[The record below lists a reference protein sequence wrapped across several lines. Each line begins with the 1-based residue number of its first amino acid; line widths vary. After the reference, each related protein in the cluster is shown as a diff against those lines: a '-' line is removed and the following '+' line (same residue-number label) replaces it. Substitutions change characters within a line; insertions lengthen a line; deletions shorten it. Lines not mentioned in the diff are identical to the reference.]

1 MFYTKLEVKIMV
13 SKCLKKYFM
22 EFTGTY
28 FLVLT
33 IGCLSNLETDKTL
46 APIIIGIVL
55 AVMVYAGGKISGG
68 HYNPAVSLSVFLDKG
83 ICLKRFV
90 GYIIAQIIGGVCAA
104 FTVTYFADGTTM
116 PMLGFYMPALIFAE
130 ALFTFLL
137 CFTVLLTTR
146 KDVQPNC
153 YYGFAIGSSLTV
165 GIASVGSTICLAA
178 FNPAVA
184 LSLAFMNGCC
194 MWLSLVTI
202 LVNFAGGAFAYLL
215 FRFITDEK

>member
-1 MFYTKLEVKIMV
+1 MV

-33 IGCLSNLETDKTL
+33 VGCLSNLETDRTL
-46 APIIIGIVL
+46 APIIIGTVL

-83 ICLKRFV
+83 LCLKRFF
-90 GYIIAQIIGGVCAA
+90 GYVIAQILGGLGAA

-116 PMLGFYMPALIFAE
+116 PMLGFYMPTLILSE
-130 ALFTFLL
+130 TLFTFLL

-146 KDVQPNC
+146 KEVQPNC
-153 YYGFAIGSSLTV
+153 YYGFAIGASLAV
-165 GIASVGSTICLAA
+165 GIASVGTTLCLAA

-194 MWLSLVTI
+194 LWLSLVTI
-202 LVNFAGGAFAYLL
+202 LANFAGGAFAYLL
-215 FRFITDEK
+215 FRFITNENVTNDMTKHV